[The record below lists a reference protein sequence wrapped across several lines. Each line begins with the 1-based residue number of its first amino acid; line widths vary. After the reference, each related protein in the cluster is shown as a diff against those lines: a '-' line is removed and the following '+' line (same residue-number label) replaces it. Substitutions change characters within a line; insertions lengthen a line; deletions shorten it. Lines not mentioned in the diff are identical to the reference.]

1 MPGFCFD
8 SSFPDFLRIRPGPFG
23 PQEDCYLKTR
33 SFFGNDINNEIKGQ
47 DGLIEMVIKGFVI
60 RIFACFFA
68 IGVFAQTGF
77 SETRAQQ
84 TSSNNPTRI
93 VTKGVSVGGG
103 LKIDI
108 HAPISVKS
116 KGFLRPGKKAPV
128 IIYVHGGGWIKGSRE
143 KIYNLDTF
151 ATERDWMLVSVQYRP
166 VPRTNID
173 GQVRDV
179 VRSINWVRQNISRYG
194 GDRRKIVIMGHSAGS
209 HLVSLIAARR
219 VGGALRGVIA
229 NDVQAYDMVAYGGM
243 RGSLPYVYAAA
254 FGSNPKDWVRW
265 SPVTYVRQGPRGG
278 LPPFMIMYSGSNYE
292 RRRILANG
300 FAGDLKAKGARVTL
314 FNGRRYT
321 HGSIARGI
329 GPSPEVTRAVERFL
343 RRAFR

>member
-1 MPGFCFD
+1 M
-8 SSFPDFLRIRPGPFG
+8 R
-23 PQEDCYLKTR
+23 
-33 SFFGNDINNEIKGQ
+33 
-47 DGLIEMVIKGFVI
+47 
-60 RIFACFFA
+60 RIFAFA
-68 IGVFAQTGF
+68 VFAVSIFMISIGAGVPNTQAQT
-77 SETRAQQ
+77 AQ
-84 TSSNNPTRI
+84 PTRI
-93 VTKGVSVGGG
+93 VTKGVPVGGG
-103 LKIDI
+103 LKVDI
-108 HAPISVKS
+108 HAPASTKS
-116 KGFLRPGKKAPV
+116 RGLFRPGKKAPV
-128 IIYVHGGGWIKGSRE
+128 LLYVHGGGWIKGTRG
-143 KIYNLDTF
+143 KIYNLDKY
-151 ATERDWMLVSVQYRP
+151 ATQRGYMLVSVDYRP

-179 VRSINWVRQNISRYG
+179 VRSISWVRNNIGRYG

-219 VGGALRGVIA
+219 VGGALKGVIA

-254 FGSNPKDWVRW
+254 FGSNPQNWVKW
-265 SPVTYVRQGPRGG
+265 SPVTYVRKGPRGG
-278 LPPFMIMYSGSNYE
+278 LPPFMIMYSGSNYK
-292 RRRILANG
+292 RRQVLANG

-329 GPSPEVTRAVERFL
+329 GTSAEVTRAVDRFL

>member
-1 MPGFCFD
+1 M
-8 SSFPDFLRIRPGPFG
+8 SF
-23 PQEDCYLKTR
+23 
-33 SFFGNDINNEIKGQ
+33 
-47 DGLIEMVIKGFVI
+47 KGFVTRLFTLLCLAVI
-60 RIFACFFA
+60 AVPMS
-68 IGVFAQTGF
+68 GVEAG
-77 SETRAQQ
+77 AQQ
-84 TSSNNPTRI
+84 ISDEKPTRI

-103 LKIDI
+103 LKLDI

-116 KGFLRPGKKAPV
+116 QGFLRPGKKAPV
-128 IIYVHGGGWIKGSRE
+128 IMYVHGGGWIKGSRE
-143 KIYNLDTF
+143 KVYNLDTF
-151 ATERDWMLVSVQYRP
+151 ATQRGWMLVSVQYRP

-173 GQVRDV
+173 GQVRDI
-179 VRSINWVRQNISRYG
+179 VRQINWVRKNISRYG
-194 GDRRKIVIMGHSAGS
+194 GDRKRIVIMGHSAGS

-254 FGSNPKDWVRW
+254 FGANPKDWVRW
-265 SPVTYVRQGPRGG
+265 SPVTYVRRGPRGG

-300 FAGDLKAKGARVTL
+300 FAGDLRAKGARVTL

-329 GPSPEVTRAVERFL
+329 GPSPEVTKAVERFL